1 MKRETTKQGAFT
13 SAVAL
18 KATWLKLWKEMPQR
32 RIQEWI
38 KRIPIH
44 IKEVIRL
51 KGGNEYKEGR
61 KKRQIRNRVY

>member
-1 MKRETTKQGAFT
+1 
-13 SAVAL
+13 
-18 KATWLKLWKEMPQR
+18 MPQR

-38 KRIPIH
+38 KRIPIY

-51 KGGNEYKEGR
+51 KGGNKYKEGR

>member
-1 MKRETTKQGAFT
+1 
-13 SAVAL
+13 
-18 KATWLKLWKEMPQR
+18 MPQR

-38 KRIPIH
+38 KRILIY